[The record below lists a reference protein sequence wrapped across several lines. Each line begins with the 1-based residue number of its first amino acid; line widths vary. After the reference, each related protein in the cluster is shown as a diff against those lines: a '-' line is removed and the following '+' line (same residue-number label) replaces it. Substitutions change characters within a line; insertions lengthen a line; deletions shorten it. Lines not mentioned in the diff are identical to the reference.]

1 MRRMET
7 LKADLAFW
15 LGPLLVVL
23 IVKVGLGSI
32 DSGWFGA
39 NIN

>member
-1 MRRMET
+1 MET
-7 LKADLAFW
+7 QKADLAFW

-23 IVKVGLGSI
+23 IVIVGLGSI

-39 NIN
+39 NIS